1 MLEYWDILDKNGR
14 KTGRTIIRGNKPLTN
29 GEYHLVVHIW
39 VVNDRGEFLIQR
51 RSNDR
56 PMMPG
61 EWAAHGGSA
70 LSGEGSRHAAIRE
83 LNEELGIR
91 PPRRE
96 MVHIRRMLRK
106 YSLNDIWAV
115 KCNCDIEDL
124 RLQKEEVDCV
134 KWVTQMELKGM
145 IEYGLFH
152 NYGRSYFETVFSI
165 PQKLIS
171 RGK

>member
-1 MLEYWDILDKNGR
+1 
-14 KTGRTIIRGNKPLTN
+14 
-29 GEYHLVVHIW
+29 
-39 VVNDRGEFLIQR
+39 
-51 RSNDR
+51 
-56 PMMPG
+56 
-61 EWAAHGGSA
+61 A

-145 IEYGLFH
+145 IECGLFH